1 MSVPFLRII
10 SQRQETETPF
20 DFQDVHNNEF
30 KYLDTHVDWEKHLCE
45 GKRATL
51 LPHRATSGTSSF
63 SPTAD

>member
-20 DFQDVHNNEF
+20 DFQNVHYNGF
-30 KYLDTHVDWEKHLCE
+30 KYLDTLLDWEKHLCE
-45 GKRATL
+45 GRRATL
-51 LPHRATSGTSSF
+51 LPHRATYGTSSF